1 MHTAELPLLSG
12 QHSQYRGNS
21 SELEWETSIA
31 MQGKHDLKPF
41 RNVTWNE
48 GKKKRRLTK
57 SVIELWLSFAKDG
70 TKDLSSTSSGFT
82 WPLYDPEAD
91 TVAVFAAD
99 DKAVQ
104 LKSNSEVGPI
114 CL

>member
-1 MHTAELPLLSG
+1 M
-12 QHSQYRGNS
+12 
-21 SELEWETSIA
+21 
-31 MQGKHDLKPF
+31 
-41 RNVTWNE
+41 
-48 GKKKRRLTK
+48 
-57 SVIELWLSFAKDG
+57 IELWLSFAKDG
-70 TKDLSSTSSGFT
+70 TKDPSSTSSDFT